1 MTTYLIDGYNVM
13 HELRRSGRG
22 PLRPDLAPGELED
35 ERARLLDR
43 IYSFM
48 GGTSD
53 RAIVVFDSQNPSL
66 HSGQSATANVEV
78 YFGSFERSADDIIER
93 VVYRLRAAENVVVV
107 TSDYGLQKTI
117 FLENVTRR
125 SARQFVADLQHHTSE
140 VANSENCTTIVH
152 RVEDRIDP
160 ASREKLEALR
170 RRLEGRP
177 EGGEDEGGT
186 G

>member
-1 MTTYLIDGYNVM
+1 MTTYLVDGYNVM
-13 HELRRSGRG
+13 HELRRAERRQ
-22 PLRPDLAPGELED
+22 LRDDLAQGELED

-53 RAIVVFDSQNPSL
+53 RTIVVFDSQESSL
-66 HSGQSATANVEV
+66 HRGQSATANVEV

-93 VVYRLRAAENVVVV
+93 AVYQLSAAESVVVV

-117 FLENVTRR
+117 FRPNVIRR
-125 SARQFVADLQHHTSE
+125 SARQFVADLQHHTRE
-140 VANSENCTTIVH
+140 VANSKNCTTMVH
-152 RVEDRIDP
+152 RVEDLIDP
-160 ASREKLEALR
+160 ESRKGLEALR

-177 EGGEDEGGT
+177 DGDEGVSGT
-186 G
+186 S